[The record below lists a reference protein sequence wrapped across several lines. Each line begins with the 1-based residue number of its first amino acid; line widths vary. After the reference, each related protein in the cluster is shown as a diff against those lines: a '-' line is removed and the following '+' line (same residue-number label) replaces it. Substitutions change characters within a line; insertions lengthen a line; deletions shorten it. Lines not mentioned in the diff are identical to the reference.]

1 MKMRRTT
8 TVINLR
14 SLLAPA
20 VVIAFLVGCGKPK
33 PPAIDSWAAAS
44 TGNIKALQQ
53 HLAAGTDLD
62 ANSPSRGGT
71 PLHLAAVFG
80 QTEVARLLL
89 KNQAQLESTDR
100 NGSTP
105 VMLAAF
111 FAHPEIVKVLLEN
124 GAEVNA
130 KNKDGYTP
138 LDAVAGQWTPQL
150 ENLYQ
155 SIKKT
160 SKIPLDLEK
169 IKAVITVVKSGDKFK
184 IACQAD
190 LKAPVAATP
199 AVDQNNLY
207 VRTDEAVMDFR

>member
-1 MKMRRTT
+1 M
-8 TVINLR
+8 
-14 SLLAPA
+14 
-20 VVIAFLVGCGKPK
+20 
-33 PPAIDSWAAAS
+33 
-44 TGNIKALQQ
+44 
-53 HLAAGTDLD
+53 AAGTDLD

-80 QTEVARLLL
+80 QNEVARLLL
-89 KNQAQLESTDR
+89 KNKAQLESTDR

-105 VMLAAF
+105 LMLAAF
-111 FAHPEIVKVLLEN
+111 FAHPEIAKVLLEN

-160 SKIPLDLEK
+160 SKN
-169 IKAVITVVKSGDKFK
+169 
-184 IACQAD
+184 
-190 LKAPVAATP
+190 P
-199 AVDQNNLY
+199 ARSRKD
-207 VRTDEAVMDFR
+207 